1 MSSYSVFIPRVFTNI
16 GEERITT
23 IFHCLSIGEVNRVDL
38 IRKTGKNGDN
48 YNMAFVH
55 FNHLYDSPSA
65 ECFKRDVE
73 DPEKKA
79 KLIYDEPWFWLVL
92 PFEEKEKPV
101 QTLDNTLSFNTQSF
115 VPQQMLQPQPQ
126 GMWML
131 TAEAGWQWCWQ
142 PQPSLIEQMGYPIAP
157 APSGPTM
164 VPPHVLYGKQ
174 MGYQRQH
181 PRRRIKV
188 PNNQSRLGAAAPPKK
203 EEPVNHREDL
213 EEGEEDDSIGF

>member
-16 GEERITT
+16 GEERISS
-23 IFHCLSIGEVNRVDL
+23 IFNHLSIGEVNRVDL

-65 ECFKRDVE
+65 EIFKRDVE
-73 DPEKKA
+73 DTEKKA
-79 KLIYDEPWFWLVL
+79 KIVYDDPWFWLVL

-101 QTLDNTLSFNTQSF
+101 QTLDNTLSFNAQSF
-115 VPQQMLQPQPQ
+115 VPQHMPQ
-126 GMWML
+126 GMWMM

-142 PQPSLIEQMGYPIAP
+142 PQMNHMSCPVFLGDVAREKTA
-157 APSGPTM
+157 TM
-164 VPPHVLYGKQ
+164 VPPQVLYGNRNAT
-174 MGYQRQH
+174 QRQH
-181 PRRRIKV
+181 PKRRIKV
-188 PNNQSRLGAAAPPKK
+188 PNNQSRLAAAAALPKK
-203 EEPVNHREDL
+203 EEPVKQREHL